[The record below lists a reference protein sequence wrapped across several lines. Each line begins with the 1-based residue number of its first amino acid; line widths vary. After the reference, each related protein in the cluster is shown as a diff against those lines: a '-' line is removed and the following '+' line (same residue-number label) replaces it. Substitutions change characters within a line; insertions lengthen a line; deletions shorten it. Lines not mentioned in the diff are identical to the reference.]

1 MHRGDLLL
9 GLKHLLGVGLD
20 NSQSAFKLD
29 VVKFWELMETTVC
42 HRVWGV
48 GLSLEG

>member
-1 MHRGDLLL
+1 MYRGDLLL

-20 NSQSAFKLD
+20 SSQSAFKLD
-29 VVKFWELMETTVC
+29 VVKFWELMETSVC

-48 GLSLEG
+48 ELSLEG